1 MPAAARLGDPG
12 IPHCSPYVIGTAS
25 SDVLI
30 NGRGAAR
37 VGDFAVPHLKP
48 CGVNCC
54 VHVPPIVTGSLSVFI
69 NGRPAARQGDYL
81 AGCTLIALGSGDVNI
96 GG

>member
-1 MPAAARLGDPG
+1 MPAAARKGDPG
-12 IPHCSPYVIGTAS
+12 VPHCSPYVIGTAS
-25 SDVLI
+25 SDVFI

-37 VGDFAVPHLKP
+37 VGDLAVPHLRP
-48 CGVNCC
+48 CGPVCC
-54 VHVPPIVTGSLSVFI
+54 VHAPPIVTGSLSVFI

-96 GG
+96 GN